1 MNEMLEVSG
10 LKPLIE
16 NYGEYRAPASRYL
29 VLVFP
34 LYCRGRPPPPPGVGP
49 VITVCLCSCLIPRT
63 EAPTLM
69 DGVVIGE
76 S

>member
-1 MNEMLEVSG
+1 MLEVSG
-10 LKPLIE
+10 VKPLIE
-16 NYGEYRAPASRYL
+16 TTENIVRKLIVTWCLFSPYNVGVA
-29 VLVFP
+29 
-34 LYCRGRPPPPPGVGP
+34 PPPPPGVGP

-76 S
+76 G

>member
-29 VLVFP
+29 VLVSP
-34 LYCRGRPPPPPGVGP
+34 YIVGVAPPPPGVGP
-49 VITVCLCSCLIPRT
+49 VVMMCVWV
-63 EAPTLM
+63 A
-69 DGVVIGE
+69 V
-76 S
+76 